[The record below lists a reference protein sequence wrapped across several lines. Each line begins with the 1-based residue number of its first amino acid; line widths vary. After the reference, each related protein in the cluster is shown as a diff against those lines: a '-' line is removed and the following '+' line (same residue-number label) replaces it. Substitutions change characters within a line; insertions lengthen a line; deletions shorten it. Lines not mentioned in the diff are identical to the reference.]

1 MLLLHLLCKEQFK
14 MPKRQTNNFRWRAEL
29 LDIKSGT
36 DENDR
41 PTTVYEFKRSIFYEE
56 LGVTSQEKYLS
67 QQAKTDVVRRIKV
80 RWDKSIT
87 EKLNALKIDSVTYN
101 ITRIYI
107 DPDTREMELSLAY
120 VD

>member
-1 MLLLHLLCKEQFK
+1 M
-14 MPKRQTNNFRWRAEL
+14 MPKLMQNKMKWKAEL
-29 LDIKSGT
+29 LDIEQDT

-41 PTTVYEFKRSIFYEE
+41 PVTNYNFKRDIFYEE
-56 LGVTSQEKYLS
+56 LGVTAQEKYLS

-101 ITRIYI
+101 ITRIYTNM
-107 DPDTREMELSLAY
+107 DEREMELSLAY

>member
-1 MLLLHLLCKEQFK
+1 MLE
-14 MPKRQTNNFRWRAEL
+14 
-29 LDIKSGT
+29 IKTGT

-41 PTTVYEFKRSIFYEE
+41 PTTVYESMRPIFYEE

-101 ITRIYI
+101 ITRIYTN
-107 DPDTREMELSLAY
+107 PDTREMELSLAY

>member
-1 MLLLHLLCKEQFK
+1 M
-14 MPKRQTNNFRWRAEL
+14 MPKLMQNKLKWKAEL
-29 LDIKSGT
+29 LDIEQDT

-41 PTTVYEFKRSIFYEE
+41 PVTNYNFKRDIFYEE
-56 LGVTSQEKYLS
+56 LGVTAQEKYLS

-101 ITRIYI
+101 ITRIYTNM
-107 DPDTREMELSLAY
+107 DEREMELSLAY